1 MRQNIASGPQ
11 NCKEF
16 IDSGM
21 QLALATL
28 LFYFP
33 ATLELLGADA
43 HVKFSESH
51 IRFPPSNQLQTFGPT
66 LLRAPLA
73 IFHR

>member
-1 MRQNIASGPQ
+1 MRQNIASGSQ
-11 NCKEF
+11 KCKEF

-51 IRFPPSNQLQTFGPT
+51 IRFHPSNQLQTFGPT
-66 LLRAPLA
+66 PLRAPLA